1 MNRIEIRN
9 RKKIEKR
16 ENFKEKAGMIIIGTI
31 FLLVIAFLAFTP
43 LTYTG
48 YIIVIGEFFSLKG
61 IVSILCVFI
70 IGWGWLCVLILELFI
85 R

>member
-16 ENFKEKAGMIIIGTI
+16 GNFKEKAGMIIIGTI

-43 LTYTG
+43 LAYTS

-70 IGWGWLCVLILELFI
+70 IGWGWLCVIILELFG

>member
-16 ENFKEKAGMIIIGTI
+16 ENFTEKAGMFIIGII

-43 LTYTG
+43 LVYTG

-61 IVSILCVFI
+61 IVSTLCVFI
-70 IGWGWLCVLILELFI
+70 VGWGWFCVIILELFG